1 MFPNWADIAG
11 FLLENSQP
19 APVSL
24 FFLHGIEINLLQK
37 PHAYPLIF
45 LLFLGRGYCFL
56 SYLAYGR
63 ECFLQ
68 LGSFSLVTNMSEN
81 PIMCEMVCRQHLPP
95 PSFK

>member
-45 LLFLGRGYCFL
+45 LLLFFGAGVL
-56 SYLAYGR
+56 
-63 ECFLQ
+63 
-68 LGSFSLVTNMSEN
+68 FSLLSGIWERMFS
-81 PIMCEMVCRQHLPP
+81 PAGFFFSGH
-95 PSFK
+95 